1 MKKSLTKHYRRGYSF
16 ITKKMA
22 HKRVRKAAMKEVG

>member
-1 MKKSLTKHYRRGYSF
+1 MKKSMVKHYRRGYSF

-22 HKRVRKAAMKEVG
+22 HKRVRKMRTA